1 MRGFVGMQLFYCSR
15 NYRRQELRQ
24 MQRFQLRGVLESESV
39 KIVMGVWVVWSMLRD
54 QSVCT
59 VRVLHLTFVPF

>member
-1 MRGFVGMQLFYCSR
+1 
-15 NYRRQELRQ
+15 

-59 VRVLHLTFVPF
+59 VRVLQLTFVPF